1 MFIGLIGAP
10 NKGKSTLFSAI
21 TTLDVEIAEHPFTT
35 IKPNIGNTYFIKK
48 CPDTELNLK
57 CKPKNSLCINGSRR
71 IPIKIVDVA
80 GLVPDASSGKGMGNQ
95 FLNDLSGADA
105 LILVVDI
112 SGETDEFGNPSKNH
126 DPFLDIKFI
135 QNELITWLSDI
146 LASHVSSLSK
156 SQDGASALKS
166 ILSSFKATDSQIKK
180 AANEANLSLS
190 YIAWSDV
197 SIKKFSEYFIK
208 LNKPLVVVAN
218 KLDKS
223 STEKLEEL
231 SSKLKD
237 IKVIGC
243 SAAIELALR
252 KAMNSGAISYN
263 FGESSFSINTTDK
276 EKVKALQY
284 IKKYLEKNNDTG
296 VQKTINYVVET
307 LLDQIVVYPVEN
319 ENKFTDHF
327 GNVLPDAILIKKGST
342 AIDLAAKIHTELAEK
357 MIYAVDAR
365 TKNRVSKEY
374 ILKDNDIIKIVS
386 AAR

>member
-35 IKPNIGNTYFIKK
+35 IKPNLGNTYYIKK
-48 CPDTELNLK
+48 CPDTDLNLK
-57 CKPKNSLCINGSRR
+57 CKPKNSLCIDGNRR
-71 IPIKIVDVA
+71 IPIKILDVA
-80 GLVPDASSGKGMGNQ
+80 GLVPEASSGKGMGNQ

-126 DPFLDIKFI
+126 DSFLDVQFI
-135 QNELITWLSDI
+135 QNELIVWLSNI
-146 LASHVSSLSK
+146 LVSHMPQLSK
-156 SQDGASALKS
+156 SQDGTTSLKS
-166 ILSSFKATDSQIKK
+166 ILSSFKATEIQIKT
-180 AANEANLSLS
+180 AAKEANLSLS
-190 YIAWSDV
+190 YIAWSES
-197 SIKKFSEYFIK
+197 SIRKFSEQFIK
-208 LNKPLVVVAN
+208 LNKPLIVVAN

-223 STEKLEEL
+223 SNDKVEEL
-231 SSKLKD
+231 SKKLNG

-252 KAMNSGAISYN
+252 KAANSGSITYHN
-263 FGESSFSINTTDK
+263 GESSFVINTTDK
-276 EKVKALQY
+276 EKLNALKY
-284 IKKYLEKNNDTG
+284 IGNYLSKNHDTG
-296 VQKTINYVVET
+296 VQNTINYVVEK
-307 LLDQIVVYPVEN
+307 LLHQIVVYPVEN

-327 GNVLPDAILIKKGST
+327 GNILPDAILIKNGST
-342 AIDLAAKIHTELAEK
+342 AIDLARKIHTEIAEK

-386 AAR
+386 AAK

>member
-35 IKPNIGNTYFIKK
+35 IKPNMGSTYFIKK
-48 CPDTELNLK
+48 CPDTDLNLK
-57 CKPKNSLCINGSRR
+57 CKPKNSLCINGNRR

-80 GLVPDASSGKGMGNQ
+80 GLVPEASSGKGMGNQ

-112 SGETDEFGNPSKNH
+112 SGETDEFGNPCKNH
-126 DPFLDIKFI
+126 DSFSDVQFI
-135 QNELITWLSDI
+135 QKELIKWLSGI
-146 LASHVSSLSK
+146 ITSHISSLSK
-156 SQDGASALKS
+156 SQDGTNALKS
-166 ILSSFKATDSQIKK
+166 ILSSFKATDTQIKT
-180 AANEANLSLS
+180 AAKEANVSLS
-190 YIAWSDV
+190 HISWGEE
-197 SIKKFSEYFIK
+197 SINKFAEQFIK

-223 STEKLEEL
+223 SKEKLDEL
-231 SSKLKD
+231 SNKLTG

-252 KAMNSGAISYN
+252 KASNSGAISYN
-263 FGESSFSINTTDK
+263 MGDSSFTINTTDK
-276 EKVKALQY
+276 EKLKALEY
-284 IKKYLEKNNDTG
+284 IKKYLEKNHDTG
-296 VQKTINYVVET
+296 VQSTINYVVEK
-307 LLDQIVVYPVEN
+307 LLNQIVVYPVEN

-327 GNVLPDAILIKKGST
+327 GNVLPDAILIKQGST
-342 AIDLAAKIHTELAEK
+342 AIELAAKIHTEIAEK

-386 AAR
+386 AAK